1 MKICY
6 TVFLCLIFQ
15 FCFGQINDFEG
26 LSNHEDYS
34 SYRQVVFKSFMGS
47 TTEYNLKK
55 SRVTDLIFYFSKDN
69 IVRKESFIY
78 DTIGNLISVNN
89 YNIANNELLF
99 QTNYILKYDDLGRIL
114 EKDKKNYIYKGAS
127 KLPEKITTLY
137 PEVEDSAFSLKK
149 EFLYDDLGNVKS
161 VKNYYYIQNQLQVD
175 IEQYQYDKFQNVV
188 KLERKSIP
196 EKEYPIIMI
205 GGYNKHKTEEFEYVY
220 NQKQLWIKKYRVVDG
235 KKTLIAER
243 DFFQ

>member
-47 TTEYNLKK
+47 TTEYNLKE

-89 YNIANNELLF
+89 YNIANNELYVGSEIIDDEDWRTMTSF
-99 QTNYILKYDDLGRIL
+99 VREFVNYDIRDIVYTELDSDFKV
-114 EKDKKNYIYKGAS
+114 KDYNS
-127 KLPEKITTLY
+127 PLVP
-137 PEVEDSAFSLKK
+137 
-149 EFLYDDLGNVKS
+149 
-161 VKNYYYIQNQLQVD
+161 
-175 IEQYQYDKFQNVV
+175 
-188 KLERKSIP
+188 
-196 EKEYPIIMI
+196 PIIVSYQTFNQNWESQLI
-205 GGYNKHKTEEFEYVY
+205 TIVESDWNRQYIPIYFKGGVN
-220 NQKQLWIKKYRVVDG
+220 G
-235 KKTLIAER
+235 K
-243 DFFQ
+243 